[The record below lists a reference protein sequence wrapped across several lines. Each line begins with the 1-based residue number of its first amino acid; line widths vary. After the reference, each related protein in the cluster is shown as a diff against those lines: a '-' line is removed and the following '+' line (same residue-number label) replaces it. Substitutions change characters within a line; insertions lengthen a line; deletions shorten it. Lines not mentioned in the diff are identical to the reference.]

1 MIIRQGTCHILRESQ
16 SIKMDSVVRNT
27 FFFNKI
33 QHIKPLLLVL
43 LFFSLRNTRGNVY
56 ACSRTSICEMKNW
69 NNFQKVCCN
78 IYMLKSARKERQKT
92 TNQSIISL
100 YPKKVLKI
108 QNNKNINYQEKTIV
122 FFI

>member
-78 IYMLKSARKERQKT
+78 IYMLKSARKERQNNKSKH
-92 TNQSIISL
+92 NFIIL
-100 YPKKVLKI
+100 KKVLKI

-122 FFI
+122 IFI